1 MIGYL
6 DRVIKP
12 LVLVFPKMSECVKTF
27 KVKAWDKDKDNK
39 FISFRIDD
47 EKF

>member
-6 DRVIKP
+6 HKVIKP
-12 LVLVFPKMSECVKTF
+12 LVLVSECVKTF
-27 KVKAWDKDKDNK
+27 KGKAWDKDKDNK
-39 FISFRIDD
+39 FITFRIDD